1 MGSKIIINGT
11 TIEGDVS
18 GGITIRNGVV
28 TIGGKTVNTGASGEV
43 RLIVEGSCGSVE
55 CDGPVTVNGEVRGS
69 IQAGSVTCGKVG
81 GSIQAGRVTV
91 Q

>member
-28 TIGGKTVNTGASGEV
+28 TIGGKTVKTGASGE
-43 RLIVEGSCGSVE
+43 
-55 CDGPVTVNGEVRGS
+55 VNGEVRGS

-81 GSIQAGRVTV
+81 GSIQAGKVTV